1 MNKTE
6 LIEHIANDADISKAA
21 AARTLESTIEAIKKT
36 LKKGGTVSIVGFGTF
51 TVGQRTARMGR
62 NPRTGATIEIQDA
75 KIPKFRPGKA
85 LKDALN
91 G

>member
-6 LIEHIANDADISKAA
+6 LIEHIATNADISKAA
-21 AARTLESTIEAIKKT
+21 ATRALESTIEAISDT
-36 LKKGGTVSIVGFGTF
+36 LKKGSSVSLVGFGTF
-51 TVGQRTARMGR
+51 AVGKRAARTGR
-62 NPRTGATIEIQDA
+62 NPRTGEAIKIKAA

-91 G
+91 